1 LYLATILKGG
11 SGDYEVQ
18 ADGSLRFLHTL
29 FEVKVKVWE
38 KGESLSLFLQVVL
51 GLC

>member
-1 LYLATILKGG
+1 LATILKGG

-18 ADGSLRFLHTL
+18 ADGSLRDSYTHLKL
-29 FEVKVKVWE
+29 KVSVGKRR
-38 KGESLSLFLQVVL
+38 KSIAFFAGVL